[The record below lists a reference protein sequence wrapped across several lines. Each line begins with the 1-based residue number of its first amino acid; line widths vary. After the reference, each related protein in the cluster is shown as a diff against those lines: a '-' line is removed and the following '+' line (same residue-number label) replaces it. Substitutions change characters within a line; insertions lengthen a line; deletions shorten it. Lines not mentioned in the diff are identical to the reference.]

1 MRILKRLTLLAML
14 GIALLTPMHLIAAP
28 DAGSTSAKAE
38 GSAPESDPSLLP
50 PVAGEGSQQTYFQAL
65 WVVIIFVILLAI
77 LYPTA
82 WKNVLAGLK
91 KREERI
97 RHDITDAE
105 NARAKAEGTLKEY
118 NTRLATA
125 ETQVRD
131 LITKAA
137 ADAEKIA
144 AGIRMRGQ
152 QEAEEIKERALK
164 DIDASRKQALTEIYE
179 QTANLSTSIAEKI
192 LKRNLN
198 ADDQRD
204 LVNESLKQLQ
214 SLNA

>member
-1 MRILKRLTLLAML
+1 MLKRLALLIML
-14 GIALLTPMHLIAAP
+14 GISLLAPAHLVFADDTGGGEP
-28 DAGSTSAKAE
+28 KAE
-38 GSAPESDPSLLP
+38 LVPKQLDSQTLL
-50 PVAGEGSQQTYFQAL
+50 QAV
-65 WVVIIFVILLAI
+65 WVIAIFVLLLAV

-97 RHDITDAE
+97 RHDIADAE
-105 NARAKAEGTLKEY
+105 NARTRAEGTLREY

-125 ETQVRD
+125 ETQVRE

-192 LKRNLN
+192 LKRSLN

>member
-1 MRILKRLTLLAML
+1 MRNLKRRLTLLCMA
-14 GIALLTPMHLIAAP
+14 ICLLAPVAVIHAAS
-28 DAGSTSAKAE
+28 DAGTQANAAE
-38 GSAPESDPSLLP
+38 GETKAPLLP
-50 PVAGEGSQQTYFQAL
+50 DVSTLEPFLQAL
-65 WVVIIFVILLAI
+65 WVVIIFVILLAV

-97 RHDITDAE
+97 RHDISDAE
-105 NARAKAEGTLKEY
+105 NTRAKAENTLKEY

-125 ETQVRD
+125 ETQVRE
-131 LITKAA
+131 LITNAA

-152 QEAEEIKERALK
+152 QEAEEIKEKALK
-164 DIDASRKQALTEIYE
+164 DIDASRKQALTEIYA

-204 LVNESLKQLQ
+204 LVNESLEQLQ